1 MNGIT
6 YFRLNSPY
14 DGDVTKNC
22 ALTGN
27 EVDNN
32 FFTLEGRDIKSVELE
47 DGKIVV
53 NLMNGNRLTTDSITE
68 GYTKDLSID
77 FDEANGVLTIT
88 RNGVTQ
94 TITGFLTTNNVNNA
108 IAVDG
113 TIKGNGLFGNP
124 VGLSPMVKTGQY
136 RPVKKIVDMTNG
148 EELPKCEDLA
158 VGDRFLTIEYVN
170 EFGYLYN
177 YRGLKKIACRLNE
190 KGSEW
195 RVPTKE
201 DWDDLLDSVEPCEQ
215 FRTHTDARSNKF
227 LGKLAG
233 KFLKSPL
240 YWKKEDTSD
249 CDCGHNTND
258 CGENHHCNCGRD
270 IPCSPNYCGE
280 FGTCHYR
287 HGFNNEGIG
296 KYGFNV
302 LPAGYANE
310 AKDYLYFKERAYF
323 WTATN
328 HEYRDAYIKAFA
340 YNKSTV
346 LQDIMA
352 SDNYMSVRLVKN
364 YNGYNF
370 SESEEILGNVYSTVL
385 MPSLKHGNTVWM
397 SVNLAMTDCG
407 CDCSCNC
414 DYVKPNNGEGMESHK
429 SFFTYEWTTNGW
441 MRKELLD
448 GESVVVI
455 NHNID
460 DPDGID
466 YSEYR
471 VVDGELKDVAN
482 LIYEK
487 VVETFTPIVN
497 DLTQDIED
505 LNAKIDAEI
514 ERSTTKDEEMQN
526 QFNDLEER
534 VTTAEG
540 KIEQNIQDIAE
551 INEHIAQTDETI
563 AELIQKDTEL
573 ENSIEELKQEDTR
586 LQEEIDVLNETVE
599 NIDSSVHI
607 QEGSEFDKENG
618 VLTLKSKGGTN
629 DIQIQFDLNFG
640 IF

>member
-1 MNGIT
+1 
-6 YFRLNSPY
+6 
-14 DGDVTKNC
+14 
-22 ALTGN
+22 
-27 EVDNN
+27 
-32 FFTLEGRDIKSVELE
+32 
-47 DGKIVV
+47 
-53 NLMNGNRLTTDSITE
+53 
-68 GYTKDLSID
+68 
-77 FDEANGVLTIT
+77 
-88 RNGVTQ
+88 
-94 TITGFLTTNNVNNA
+94 
-108 IAVDG
+108 
-113 TIKGNGLFGNP
+113 
-124 VGLSPMVKTGQY
+124 
-136 RPVKKIVDMTNG
+136 
-148 EELPKCEDLA
+148 
-158 VGDRFLTIEYVN
+158 
-170 EFGYLYN
+170 
-177 YRGLKKIACRLNE
+177 
-190 KGSEW
+190 
-195 RVPTKE
+195 
-201 DWDDLLDSVEPCEQ
+201 
-215 FRTHTDARSNKF
+215 
-227 LGKLAG
+227 
-233 KFLKSPL
+233 
-240 YWKKEDTSD
+240 
-249 CDCGHNTND
+249 
-258 CGENHHCNCGRD
+258 
-270 IPCSPNYCGE
+270 
-280 FGTCHYR
+280 
-287 HGFNNEGIG
+287 
-296 KYGFNV
+296 
-302 LPAGYANE
+302 
-310 AKDYLYFKERAYF
+310 
-323 WTATN
+323 
-328 HEYRDAYIKAFA
+328 
-340 YNKSTV
+340 
-346 LQDIMA
+346 MA